1 MALGL
6 NKILIA
12 GTYENT
18 PGAYWQSPANITVTT
33 AGNVIPAG
41 TYLAF
46 ATSNVVIQ
54 AVSNY
59 NTTSNVATW
68 SNVYVAN
75 SGGVVIS
82 DGVNVQANVIAGGTN
97 TTLQLITVNGGQ
109 AVSGT
114 YNS

>member
-18 PGAYWQSPANITVTT
+18 PGAYWQAATNISVTT
-33 AGNVIPAG
+33 AGNVVPAG
-41 TYLAF
+41 TYMAF
-46 ATSNVVIQ
+46 GTSNVVIQ

-59 NTTSNVATW
+59 NTSTNVATW
-68 SNVYVAN
+68 SNVYPIN

-82 DGVNVQANVIAGGTN
+82 DGVNVQLLATTN
-97 TTLQLITVNGGQ
+97 TTAQLITVNGGIP
-109 AVSGT
+109 VTGT
-114 YNS
+114 FNS

>member
-12 GTYENT
+12 GTNENT
-18 PGAYWQSPANITVTT
+18 PGAYWQTAANIAATT
-33 AGNVIPAG
+33 AGNVVPAG

-54 AVSNY
+54 AVSFY

-68 SNVYVAN
+68 SNVYPIN
-75 SGGVVIS
+75 SGGVIIS
-82 DGVNVQANVIAGGTN
+82 DGVNVQLLATTN
-97 TTLQLITVNGGQ
+97 ATAQLITVNGGIP
-109 AVSGT
+109 VSGT
-114 YNS
+114 FNS

>member
-12 GTYENT
+12 GTNENT
-18 PGAYWQSPANITVTT
+18 PGAYWQGASNITTTT

-41 TYLAF
+41 TYYVF

-59 NTTSNVATW
+59 NTTSSVATF
-68 SNVYVAN
+68 SNVYPIN
-75 SGGVVIS
+75 SGGFVVS
-82 DGVNVQANVIAGGTN
+82 DGVNVQLLATTN
-97 TTLQLITVNGGQ
+97 TTTQLITVNGGQ
-109 AVSGT
+109 AASST
-114 YNS
+114 FNS

>member
-18 PGAYWQSPANITVTT
+18 PGAYWQGAANIAATT

-41 TYLAF
+41 TYYVF
-46 ATSNVVIQ
+46 NTSNVVIQ

-59 NTTSNVATW
+59 NTTSNVATF
-68 SNVYVAN
+68 SNVYPVN
-75 SGGVVIS
+75 SGGFVVS
-82 DGVNVQANVIAGGTN
+82 DGVNVQLLATTN
-97 TTLQLITVNGGQ
+97 ATVQLITVNGGQ
-109 AVSGT
+109 AVSST
-114 YNS
+114 YAS

>member
-18 PGAYWQSPANITVTT
+18 PAAYWQAAANISATT
-33 AGNVIPAG
+33 AGNVVPAG
-41 TYLAF
+41 TYMVF
-46 ATSNVVIQ
+46 NTSNVVIQ

-68 SNVYVAN
+68 SNVYPVN
-75 SGGVVIS
+75 SGGVIIS
-82 DGVNVQANVIAGGTN
+82 DGVNVQLLATTN
-97 TTLQLITVNGGQ
+97 ATVQLITVNGGQ

>member
-6 NKILIA
+6 NKILIS

-18 PGAYWQSPANITVTT
+18 PGAYWQAATNISVTT
-33 AGNVIPAG
+33 AGNVVPAG
-41 TYLAF
+41 TYMMF

-59 NTTSNVATW
+59 NATSNVATF
-68 SNVYVAN
+68 SNVYPVN

-82 DGVNVQANVIAGGTN
+82 DGVNVQLLATTN
-97 TTLQLITVNGGQ
+97 TTAQLITVNGGIP
-109 AVSGT
+109 VTGT
-114 YNS
+114 FNV